1 MNPNLNNPSG
11 IHHHHQPSHSV
22 SQLQPSLHYPHLPAA
37 HTHPSQLHLSHQ
49 SQQQQHHHHP
59 DPAPIRE
66 VPDHQQQQRTNIEH
80 YKSSANPA
88 YDGYIGST
96 HDALIIFS
104 GCFRGDFPMVS
115 RRLHERER
123 RSIRSGAVYVFDE
136 TRAGIK
142 RWTDGR
148 VWSPSRILNNFLVY
162 REIDQKRPTATN
174 NASGSSTNPPNP
186 NAGTPPTASA
196 SAANT
201 THKHDGDKSKSNQL
215 NSGSSPLSTQAQSS
229 NPHYSRPHSINPTG
243 QSRTE
248 TRNPSEL
255 TSLDPKP
262 SIPKNEN
269 QDQAQSA
276 SGENQ
281 STPAATHRPMNRERE
296 RSLVG
301 SLTSTY
307 KFRPDGLVKKTI
319 SIAGMHMISYYKLD
333 DVVSGRLRAPT
344 SHGHLLH
351 MEIAGHLLNPGFYRA
366 PPTWGMA
373 NGRFWIQEE
382 GPEEPSQVLSTVS
395 SVSNNSSS
403 LHSGQRPAALPAPA
417 SGSTSSNPSQGIRT
431 SHPSTRP
438 NASERI
444 PSAALSRPG
453 SSASSTGSP
462 SVASPTTSH
471 SFPLLS
477 ASNLHNT
484 ATTPRS
490 PVINTIGARPN
501 FSRVHNNN
509 NTPPASGSSHLGRS
523 STIGGASS
531 GRYEPYSRAA
541 RSPPHS
547 AASTNTSTLTDQ
559 QASVQYYSPNHTT
572 GGLSG
577 YSTHSFLSESHSTP
591 LVGTDQQSTSNRNT
605 RQDSSAHDGRNLES
619 PGQVGYDESGTY
631 RTTSSTSGGG
641 ESLYAQYT
649 ITDPANSSHR
659 SSSVPPSSYGLPSI
673 NRVGA
678 SAQPSSPASSTGTRG
693 IGDYPFSSSSS
704 QPQINRLSSSTANH
718 GGSYGGYLSPAVAEH
733 AFRASGGGSGL
744 PERENNSYGSSSHS
758 VNSLANPSGQASPSS
773 GTQSASF
780 LYPATST
787 SPSSGYSFSNSARR
801 GSAVGS
807 FTSELGSSNN
817 DPARGGTRVNSQNGS
832 SASHW
837 GQLGSPHVMKK
848 EEGAGG

>member
-395 SVSNNSSS
+395 SVSNNSSE
-403 LHSGQRPAALPAPA
+403 
-417 SGSTSSNPSQGIRT
+417 
-431 SHPSTRP
+431 
-438 NASERI
+438 SEPRI
-444 PSAALSRPG
+444 PQLALMLQRESPTALSRPG

-462 SVASPTTSH
+462 SVTSPTTSH

-501 FSRVHNNN
+501 FS
-509 NTPPASGSSHLGRS
+509 P
-523 STIGGASS
+523 SS

-641 ESLYAQYT
+641 RSTPSTLSLIRPIAH
-649 ITDPANSSHR
+649 TDR
-659 SSSVPPSSYGLPSI
+659 
-673 NRVGA
+673 
-678 SAQPSSPASSTGTRG
+678 TRG